1 MSGDLDVNELDQ
13 FILEIDEYFMS
24 MDDNGDGPMFTCDNG
39 NEIPEDYFDD
49 GDNDCGDWSDEPN
62 HNDNGDDEMDDN
74 GDDNHEQMWTF
85 EREMSECD
93 SDADG
98 MVDYDELDACVT
110 NDLLNDGYGDEEILD
125 FYGGWFDWFD
135 ADGDG
140 MLDSNEFNDFAE
152 MTSEGPM
159 MVCYSVNSDEVDLS
173 ITSEEYCDYANTI
186 WTEALQPVNDGDDG
200 MDDNGDGHDDH
211 GDHGSMFDWM
221 ISETQDMPMEGS
233 FDDYTITLAMCT
245 MDDSNDDGM
254 DMGMGTTPT
263 MDCSDD
269 VLSVTIADAMIQD
282 AVVMFHDV
290 DMSGTISQGDMV
302 HINPDIDADGD
313 WNTVRLYSTS
323 ANSYSD
329 ENPMLT
335 PGFTGALGML
345 ALLGAALLTRR
356 D

>member
-1 MSGDLDVNELDQ
+1 VDVNELDQ
-13 FILEIDEYFMS
+13 FIIEIDEYFMS

-85 EREMSECD
+85 HREMSECD
-93 SDADG
+93 YDADG
-98 MVDYDELDACVT
+98 MVDFDELDACVT

-313 WNTVRLYSTS
+313 WNTVRLYSPS
-323 ANSYSD
+323 INSYSD